1 MARSGSFGVNFRKV
15 YGKDIA
21 NLDPAIVE
29 HRLGDIGSDIDG
41 EWMFV
46 RAGAAI
52 TQYSFVLISNT
63 FVATETSGASTIVQ
77 HVGVAQ
83 VAAALN
89 EYLWVWIG
97 GPAGGGV
104 GKGVRGRIAASYV
117 ANTPLLTT
125 ATAGVADDAGSTTI
139 KNVFATA
146 ATVAAA
152 SVELAS
158 TGYLTLN

>member
-1 MARSGSFGVNFRKV
+1 MARSGSFG
-15 YGKDIA
+15 A
-21 NLDPAIVE
+21 NSKRVWNTTDYPNLPAK
-29 HRLGDIGSDIDG
+29 LGDLGSDTDG
-41 EWMFV
+41 EYMFV
-46 RAGAAI
+46 QASAAVA
-52 TQYSFVLISNT
+52 QYAFVLITDAFKCS
-63 FVATETSGASTIVQ
+63 ETSGASSIVQ

-83 VAAALN
+83 VAAATN

-104 GKGVRGRIAASYV
+104 GKGVRGKIAASYV

-139 KNVFATA
+139 KNVSG
-146 ATVAAA
+146 TVATTGAA
-152 SVELAS
+152 NVELKS